1 MSGEKDL
8 EQIKREAAQKAKE
21 LAKQRQAAKQA
32 GEGNDPKEV
41 ADKVAEP
48 ELKEAEAK
56 AEAPAGD
63 DAELA
68 KKKAA
73 AAAKAKAAALAKMK
87 ANGQTGEE
95 AEAKEEVSAPVE
107 GQDAELAK
115 KKAAAAAKAKA
126 AALAKMKASGQA
138 EESTEESAAPEA
150 SAGDEDDLAKKKA
163 AAVAKAKAAAAAKR
177 KAQEAGAGGETD
189 APAGY
194 DDLAKKKA
202 AAVAKAKA
210 AAAAKRKAQEAG
222 GEADAST
229 DEDDLAKKKAAA
241 VAKAKA
247 AAAAKAKAAAGGGSA
262 DDEKVKAIAAAKAK
276 AAAAAK
282 AKSAAGS
289 KAGTEEPVEEKKPSP
304 NQPYLDK
311 YVKAITDNLG
321 ADILEDSYINPLSK
335 DVPTLVAKKE
345 SYYRLAEFLK
355 YNELLGFDYL
365 SEIHGTDFQ
374 THMEVY
380 VHLYSYK
387 NRQSVALKVKLD
399 RDQPVIESLANL
411 WAGADWPE
419 CEAYD
424 LLGIKFEG
432 HPNLH
437 RIMLGE
443 DWVGHPL
450 RKDYEP
456 YDVEV

>member
-21 LAKQRQAAKQA
+21 LVKQRQAAKQA
-32 GEGNDPKEV
+32 GEGNNPKEV
-41 ADKVAEP
+41 ADKAAEP
-48 ELKEAEAK
+48 EVKETEAK

-87 ANGQTGEE
+87 ATGQVEE
-95 AEAKEEVSAPVE
+95 NAEVE
-107 GQDAELAK
+107 TP
-115 KKAAAAAKAKA
+115 AA
-126 AALAKMKASGQA
+126 
-138 EESTEESAAPEA
+138 TEA
-150 SAGDEDDLAKKKA
+150 SAGDDDDLAKKKA

-177 KAQEAGAGGETD
+177 KAQAEAGGEAE
-189 APAGY
+189 APAG
-194 DDLAKKKA
+194 DDGDLAKKKA

-222 GEADAST
+222 GGADAST
-229 DEDDLAKKKAAA
+229 DDDDLAKKKAAA

-262 DDEKVKAIAAAKAK
+262 DDEKAKAIAAAKAK

-282 AKSAAGS
+282 AKSAAGA
-289 KAGTEEPVEEKKPSP
+289 KAGAEEPVEEKKPSP

-321 ADILEDSYINPLSK
+321 EDILEDSYINPLSK

-411 WAGADWPE
+411 WAGANWPE